1 MAAIS
6 TLKVYPKCEAFINKV
21 FDRIDAFPKK
31 DKYTIGNSLKDACLK
46 MFSLIAEANM
56 SRTKEERVKYLDD
69 FFVNFETVKI
79 LLRLCLNR
87 KDISVKH
94 HTSLSGD
101 ITLIEKDIFAWKNY
115 INKDTKDDGQRN
127 SSSKKK
133 SVYRPIVN
141 AQGLF
146 SQNSKKN

>member
-21 FDRIDAFPKK
+21 FDRIDTFPKK

-87 KDISVKH
+87 KDISVNQ

-115 INKDTKDDGQRN
+115 SNKDTKDDGQGN

-133 SVYRPIVN
+133 SAYRPIVN

-146 SQNSKKN
+146 SQNSTY

>member
-21 FDRIDAFPKK
+21 FDRIDTFPKK

-79 LLRLCLNR
+79 LMMLWLNR
-87 KDISVKH
+87 KDKYANH
-94 HTSLSGD
+94 QTSFIGV
-101 ITLIEKDIFAWKNY
+101 IILIKKDIFAWKNY
-115 INKDTKDDGQRN
+115 CNLEINHEK
-127 SSSKKK
+127 
-133 SVYRPIVN
+133 
-141 AQGLF
+141 
-146 SQNSKKN
+146 